1 MARFEPGDKVKVNA
15 EKGRGEATVVGM
27 DPLSG
32 VFTVRFDAVEAR
44 DDAGHTVHVP
54 GGMGY
59 VPAQQM
65 TKRRKS

>member
-1 MARFEPGDKVKVNA
+1 MPRFEPGDRVKVNS

-32 VFTVRFDAVEAR
+32 VFSVRFDAVEAK
-44 DDAGHTVHVP
+44 DDKGHTVHLD